1 MYLDSLLISPI
12 CRQTTHFIWPA
23 AAQEAACVLS
33 DVWYPSHLV
42 PLSSLP
48 SLASV
53 LTPPRPLP
61 RRRAAS
67 MHPLLPTRLPLPL
80 QRCSLLHPNMS
91 QRRALQAHRVASIE
105 SKKSSKTK
113 ATHLLK
119 SIARSECAEG
129 SSSTRSLID
138 IQQLMFCFSTPGAT
152 A

>member
-48 SLASV
+48 SLACV
-53 LTPPRPLP
+53 LTP

-80 QRCSLLHPNMS
+80 QRCSLLHPHMS

-113 ATHLLK
+113 ATHSPK
-119 SIARSECAEG
+119 SIARSECAGG

-138 IQQLMFCFSTPGAT
+138 IQQLMYFFTPGAT